1 MFFPDKLTPDK
12 RKKIRKNTLKCQ
24 TKYAKLPN
32 KLMTKYQILRNY
44 FRMIRYSDGEV
55 CRRHPHSYNK

>member
-12 RKKIRKNTLKCQ
+12 QKKIRKNTLKCQ

-32 KLMTKYQILRNY
+32 KLMSKYQ
-44 FRMIRYSDGEV
+44 V
-55 CRRHPHSYNK
+55 